1 MQLLL
6 FTVLLS
12 IISDNYIEKNIF
24 KAKIMES
31 ITGIPASIQLA
42 QAIIESGGGK
52 SHISIHSNNHFAI
65 KYYPGAPMKTTNTY
79 FVDRNNIK
87 WRSYQSVW
95 HSYLDHSIFLSYH
108 YPQLRYQSVTTCNQ
122 LKGYG
127 SKKGYWKH
135 VHNYIIKHKLYL
147 YDSYRD

>member
-6 FTVLLS
+6 FTLILS
-12 IISDNYIEKNIF
+12 IISDNYIEKNII

-65 KYYPGAPMKTTNTY
+65 RYYPGAPMKTTNTY
-79 FVDRNNIK
+79 FVDRNNVK
-87 WRSYQSVW
+87 
-95 HSYLDHSIFLSYH
+95 
-108 YPQLRYQSVTTCNQ
+108 
-122 LKGYG
+122 
-127 SKKGYWKH
+127 
-135 VHNYIIKHKLYL
+135 
-147 YDSYRD
+147 

>member
-52 SHISIHSNNHFAI
+52 SRISIHSNNHFAI
-65 KYYPGAPMKTTNTY
+65 KYYSGAPMKTTNTY

-95 HSYLDHSIFLSYH
+95 HSYLDHSLFLSYH

-127 SKKGYWKH
+127 SKRSPFG
-135 VHNYIIKHKLYL
+135 IYL
-147 YDSYRD
+147 